1 MNLMMELRGK
11 LKERKTQ
18 VIEKEPVSF
27 KVFDQS
33 KDNFIETTEDDRLQK
48 EAEHNAKIAE
58 IKRKEEEEKRNM
70 ERLVKEQR

>member
-27 KVFDQS
+27 KVFDQN